1 MSTQVLIGGQW
12 GDEGKGKIV
21 DVLTEDFGWIVRYQG
36 GNNAGHTVEI
46 GEQKFIL
53 HLIPSGILRPGKKCV
68 LGNGVVI
75 DAAALL
81 KEIEG
86 LKAKS
91 ISCDGRLFISD
102 RAHLVLPYH
111 KAQDAGREAGKGG
124 ETKIGTTRRGIG
136 PTYGDKANRTGLR
149 CSDLVLPGL
158 AEKVRAKVE
167 EKNLVLK
174 ALGVDTLDVAQVVDE
189 MVRTAA
195 ALKGH
200 VADTAVLLNEA
211 IRGGEKVFFEGAQG
225 TMLDIDHGTYPFV
238 TSSNATSGGATTGTG
253 VPPNRIKEVIG
264 ICKAYTTRVG
274 EGPFPTELT
283 EELGEKMG
291 RIGAEFGA
299 TTGRKRRC
307 GWFDAVVARH
317 AVMIN
322 GVDWWTITKMDVLD
336 TFETLRICT
345 HYELD
350 GRRVEHIPADI
361 GEFARCRPVYE
372 DHPGWMAPT
381 KGITTYDQ
389 LPKAA
394 KDYLTRIEQVT
405 GAPVRIVS
413 VGPKRVETIFR

>member
-1 MSTQVLIGGQW
+1 
-12 GDEGKGKIV
+12 
-21 DVLTEDFGWIVRYQG
+21 
-36 GNNAGHTVEI
+36 
-46 GEQKFIL
+46 
-53 HLIPSGILRPGKKCV
+53 
-68 LGNGVVI
+68 VI
-75 DAAALL
+75 DAPALL

-86 LKAKS
+86 LKTKS
-91 ISCDGRLFISD
+91 ISCEGRLFISD

-149 CSDLVLPGL
+149 CSDLALPGL

-167 EKNLVLK
+167 EKNLVLA

-211 IRGGEKVFFEGAQG
+211 IRRGEKVFFEGAQG

-350 GRRVEHIPADI
+350 GRRADHIPADI
-361 GEFARCRPVYE
+361 HEFARCRPVYE
-372 DHPGWMAPT
+372 DHPGWMTST
-381 KGITTYDQ
+381 KGITAFDQ
-389 LPKAA
+389 LPRKPSFAEA
-394 KDYLTRIEQVT
+394 KGLADGTISHDLHSRCQARRRRAPPRGHHHGWQWPLGQTTRPVAPQGPPGRRQV
-405 GAPVRIVS
+405 GAGGAGDRA
-413 VGPKRVETIFR
+413 GGRRTIPHALCLLGGKLDSSQG

>member
-1 MSTQVLIGGQW
+1 
-12 GDEGKGKIV
+12 
-21 DVLTEDFGWIVRYQG
+21 
-36 GNNAGHTVEI
+36 
-46 GEQKFIL
+46 
-53 HLIPSGILRPGKKCV
+53 
-68 LGNGVVI
+68 
-75 DAAALL
+75 
-81 KEIEG
+81 
-86 LKAKS
+86 
-91 ISCDGRLFISD
+91 
-102 RAHLVLPYH
+102 
-111 KAQDAGREAGKGG
+111 
-124 ETKIGTTRRGIG
+124 
-136 PTYGDKANRTGLR
+136 
-149 CSDLVLPGL
+149 
-158 AEKVRAKVE
+158 
-167 EKNLVLK
+167 
-174 ALGVDTLDVAQVVDE
+174 

-394 KDYLTRIEQVT
+394 KDYLTRIEQIT